1 MPKRKLKA
9 KKIEYK
15 AGDIL
20 HLHLD
25 NEMSRIGTGYRI
37 VEIVSFGW
45 KWVKVKTIHP
55 DDRLVFRQRVSRKV
69 FDKLKVIN

>member
-1 MPKRKLKA
+1 MAKRKSKS

-15 AGDIL
+15 SGDIV

-25 NEMSRIGTGYRI
+25 NQMSRIGTGYRI

-45 KWVKVKTIHP
+45 KWVKVKTIHT
-55 DDRLVFRQRVSRKV
+55 DDRLVFKQRVSRKV